1 MRYRPKY
8 ESSVRCVAEIDCD
21 IINRKE
27 QREMAILA
35 ENFDAYGDALPTVML
50 SAHVSRK
57 TASATFNRV
66 GQIAFWLLVVVIV
79 SARVIW
85 YPAAQSFGAPG
96 VFDGVSVWGLGAAT
110 FDSISGLPI

>member
-1 MRYRPKY
+1 MRHWPKY

-21 IINRKE
+21 IISRKE

-50 SAHVSRK
+50 SGRVPRN

-66 GQIAFWLLVVVIV
+66 GQIVFWLLVVVIV

-85 YPAAQSFGAPG
+85 YPAAQSFEAPG
-96 VFDGVSVWGLGAAT
+96 VFDGASVWRLGAAT
-110 FDSISGLPI
+110 ADTDMRDCG